1 MNVCKSINDS
11 HGEALA
17 YNCIG
22 VDYQLLGEADPD
34 LTKKAIEYHA
44 LHENLADI
52 NGKFLASINLGLC
65 YDRLGDS
72 KNSIFH
78 FQNALK
84 FSIQMSNIS
93 GQSVAMGNI
102 GKIGTKDLSENKDK
116 MKLFVEKYLKLSSE
130 LRDEN
135 AEMEGCLKLGM
146 ISSTKKNFEE
156 GKENFRR
163 ALELAEQTG
172 NTDMY
177 NEAKFGYAVV
187 TAEKGMNNFLGY
199 YSNKFNRRSAA

>member
-1 MNVCKSINDS
+1 MLYDNIKKHRKAVDYYLKFLQVCKSINDS

-22 VDYQLLGEADPD
+22 VDYQLLGEADPE
-34 LTKKAIEYHA
+34 LTKKAIEYHS

-65 YDRLGDS
+65 YDRLGDN

-78 FQNALK
+78 FQNGLK
-84 FSIQMSNIS
+84 YSIQMSNIS

-102 GKIGTKDLSENKDK
+102 GKIGTKDLSDNKDK
-116 MKLFVEKYLKLSSE
+116 MKIFVEKYLKLSSE
-130 LRDEN
+130 LKDER

-156 GKENFRR
+156 GK
-163 ALELAEQTG
+163 
-172 NTDMY
+172 
-177 NEAKFGYAVV
+177 
-187 TAEKGMNNFLGY
+187 
-199 YSNKFNRRSAA
+199 